1 MKKTFNYQSDAN
13 FYDKKDFIIATLK
26 RKINSFKEY
35 DAERKKHYA
44 GLEQKIGELE
54 SYIDE
59 LKNGL
64 SIDSL
69 NNKIQSLENEI
80 EKQNL
85 KIREL
90 RAKVNISLF
99 DDTKSFEEL
108 ESIAN
113 NLKNFN
119 SIKLTIKGLRKQLK
133 DNKNT
138 ISDLIYELTQAKLKI
153 KQLTGE

>member
-1 MKKTFNYQSDAN
+1 MKETFNYRSDAN

-59 LKNGL
+59 LENG
-64 SIDSL
+64 STIASL

-80 EKQNL
+80 ENRIL
-85 KIREL
+85 K
-90 RAKVNISLF
+90 
-99 DDTKSFEEL
+99 L
-108 ESIAN
+108 ES
-113 NLKNFN
+113 
-119 SIKLTIKGLRKQLK
+119 
-133 DNKNT
+133 
-138 ISDLIYELTQAKLKI
+138 
-153 KQLTGE
+153 